1 MESEKRE
8 NVTEAKDRF
17 QVQTHHCVEIIQSTL
32 KFEIL
37 TKKTVLGIDCRI
49 DWLILGGGGLFSSS
63 LKPELV
69 PLQRRLLDTF

>member
-32 KFEIL
+32 KFEIFNQKKLYWEL
-37 TKKTVLGIDCRI
+37 TVVSIG
-49 DWLILGGGGLFSSS
+49 
-63 LKPELV
+63 
-69 PLQRRLLDTF
+69 